1 MDSLNLSEYNFL
13 KENLNR
19 TPNELEQNIINAEW
33 SEHCSY
39 KSSKI
44 HLKSL
49 PTTGS
54 RLIKG
59 PGFDAGVID
68 VGGGYVI
75 TVHIESHNHPSAV
88 EPHGGA
94 ATGVGG
100 VLRDILSMGTRPI
113 AVLNA
118 LRFGEIHNKNIPS
131 NSKNQWLLKNVVK
144 GIADYGNC
152 IGIPTVGGEVE
163 FDNSFD
169 NYCLV
174 DVASIGHGKTKNII
188 KNKVKKGDIIILAGN
203 STGKDGMHGSSFAS
217 SNLDEE
223 DRSAVQ
229 IPDPFLEKILLE
241 STLEAIDK
249 KCIKAMKDLG
259 GGGLSCCLSETADNL
274 KKGFEIE
281 LSNVHLKQY
290 DITDSEIMISESQ
303 ERMLYI
309 TSKNKKKKLFKI
321 FDRHGIKYSVIG
333 KVNNNKNILIKK
345 NGHVVAKMPAKLIA
359 HAPLLNRP
367 SKKPA
372 YLNNIDKSFK
382 EPSIP
387 KTKNFQ
393 NLIFSMISAPNICSK
408 KWIYQQF
415 DHEVGIR
422 TVSKP
427 GYSDSSV
434 IKLDNG
440 KYISFTLD
448 GNSKHCYLD
457 PYQGTLGALAESVRN
472 TICVGGVPIGIVDH
486 LQFGSPEN
494 EQIFWTFL
502 ESIKAIRDF
511 CKYMKIPVVG
521 GKVSLYN
528 ETKNGAIKPSPV
540 IGTLG
545 IIENKNL
552 IKLSIPKINDS
563 ILIIGMTHDEM
574 GGSEY
579 YEHYHK
585 TIGGKVPVVNLM
597 DQNKT
602 LDAVRLM
609 LNTNI
614 ISSVHD
620 CSKGGMIITLLEIS
634 IQSNLGFIVDIQK
647 IPTTCK
653 RMDYILFSESHNR
666 FIISTTY
673 LTKVKHFLTEEKI
686 PFADIGAFTIEKN
699 CIIKMDNKIVS
710 NLCLS
715 EIIKKYDDS
724 ISNIL
729 ETNVNEF
736 KNMV

>member
-1 MDSLNLSEYNFL
+1 MEILNSSEYNFL
-13 KENLNR
+13 KEKLNR
-19 TPNELEQNIINAEW
+19 LPNELEQNIINAEW

-44 HLKSL
+44 HLRTL
-49 PTTGS
+49 PTNGK

-68 VGGGYVI
+68 VGDGYVI

-100 VLRDILSMGTRPI
+100 LLRDILSMGTRPI

-118 LRFGEIHNKNIPS
+118 LRFGEIHNKNISS
-131 NSKNQWLLKNVVK
+131 NLKNQWLLKNVVR

-174 DVASIGHGKTKNII
+174 DVASIGHGKIKNLIR
-188 KNKVKKGDIIILAGN
+188 NKVKKGDIVILAGN
-203 STGKDGMHGSSFAS
+203 STGKDGIHGASFAS

-223 DRSAVQ
+223 NRSAVQ

-241 STLEAIDK
+241 ATLEAIDK

-281 LSNVHLKQY
+281 LSNVLLKHHN
-290 DITDSEIMISESQ
+290 ITDTEIMISESQ

-309 TSKNKKKKLFKI
+309 TSKKKKEKLFKT
-321 FDRHGIKYSVIG
+321 FDKHNVKYSVIG
-333 KVNNNKNILIKK
+333 KVNNSKKILIRK
-345 NGHVVAKMPAKLIA
+345 NGQVVAKMPANLIA
-359 HAPLLNRP
+359 HAPLLDRP
-367 SKKPA
+367 YKKPI
-372 YLNNIDKSFK
+372 YLDNIDKSFK
-382 EPSIP
+382 EPNVPI
-387 KTKNFQ
+387 
-393 NLIFSMISAPNICSK
+393 NLINVIFYMISSPNICSK

-422 TVSKP
+422 TVLKP
-427 GYSDSSV
+427 GLSDSSV
-434 IKLDNG
+434 LKLDNG
-440 KYISFTLD
+440 KFITFKLD

-457 PYQGTLGALAESVRN
+457 PYQGTLGILAESVRN
-472 TICVGGVPIGIVDH
+472 TICVGADPIGIVDH
-486 LQFGSPEN
+486 LQFGNPEN

-502 ESIKAIRDF
+502 ESIRAIRDF

-528 ETKNGAIKPSPV
+528 ETKSGPIKPSPV

-545 IIENKNL
+545 IIEDKNL
-552 IKLSIPKINDS
+552 IKSPISEINDS
-563 ILIIGMTHDEM
+563 IFIIGMTNDEM

-579 YEHYHK
+579 YEYYHK
-585 TIGGKVPVVNLM
+585 IIGGKVPNVNLV
-597 DQNKT
+597 DQSKILESIKFMLRKT
-602 LDAVRLM
+602 
-609 LNTNI
+609 NW
-614 ISSVHD
+614 ISAVHD
-620 CSKGGMIITLLEIS
+620 CSKGGMIISLLEIS
-634 IQSNLGFIVDIQK
+634 IQSNLGFIVDIEK
-647 IPTTCK
+647 IPTTTTTSYE
-653 RMDYILFSESHNR
+653 RIDYILFSETHNR
-666 FIISTTY
+666 FIISTKY
-673 LTKVKHFLTEEKI
+673 PTKVKDFLTEEKI
-686 PFADIGAFTIEKN
+686 PFADIGVFTIEKN
-699 CIIKMDNKIVS
+699 CIIKKNDKVMVD
-710 NLCLS
+710 LYLH
-715 EIIKKYDDS
+715 EIIKKYDES
-724 ISNIL
+724 LSNTL
-729 ETNVNEF
+729 EKMSES
-736 KNMV
+736 

>member
-1 MDSLNLSEYNFL
+1 MDILNTSEYNFL

-19 TPNELEQNIINAEW
+19 IPNELEQSIINAEW

-44 HLKSL
+44 HLSTL
-49 PTTGS
+49 PTSGN

-68 VGGGYVI
+68 VGDGYVI

-113 AVLNA
+113 ALLNA
-118 LRFGEIHNKNIPS
+118 LRFGEIHDKNISS
-131 NSKNQWLLKNVVK
+131 NSKNQWLFKNVVR

-152 IGIPTVGGEVE
+152 VGIPTVGGEVE
-163 FDNSFD
+163 FDKSFD

-174 DVASIGHGKTKNII
+174 DVASIGHGKTK
-188 KNKVKKGDIIILAGN
+188 KLVRNKVKKGDIIILAGN
-203 STGKDGMHGSSFAS
+203 STGRDGIHGSSFAS

-223 DRSAVQ
+223 NRSAVQ

-281 LSNVHLKQY
+281 LSNVHLKNY
-290 DITDSEIMISESQ
+290 DLTDTEIMISESQ

-309 TSKNKKKKLFKI
+309 TSKKKRKKLFKI
-321 FDRHGIKYSVIG
+321 LDKHQIKYSVIG
-333 KVNNNKNILIKK
+333 KVNNSKNLLIKK
-345 NGHVVAKMPAKLIA
+345 NSHIIAKMPAKLIA

-367 SKKPA
+367 SKKPV
-372 YLNNIDKSFK
+372 YLDNIDKSFK
-382 EPSIP
+382 EPPVP
-387 KTKNFQ
+387 KDFQ
-393 NLIFSMISAPNICSK
+393 NLISFMISAPNICSK
-408 KWIYQQF
+408 KWIYQQY

-422 TVSKP
+422 TVLKP
-427 GYSDSSV
+427 GFSDSSV
-434 IKLDNG
+434 LKLDNG
-440 KYISFTLD
+440 KYITFTLD

-457 PYQGTLGALAESVRN
+457 PYQGTLGVLAESVRN

-486 LQFGSPEN
+486 LQFGNPEN

-502 ESIKAIRDF
+502 ESIRAIKDF
-511 CKYMKIPVVG
+511 CKYIKIPVVG
-521 GKVSLYN
+521 GKVSFYN
-528 ETKNGAIKPSPV
+528 ETKHGPIKPSPV

-545 IIENKNL
+545 LIENNNL
-552 IKLSIPKINDS
+552 NKSSNPQINDS
-563 ILIIGMTHDEM
+563 IIIIGMTHNEM

-585 TIGGKVPVVNLM
+585 IIGGKVPVVDLLN
-597 DQNKT
+597 QNKT
-602 LDAVRLM
+602 MDAIRYMLD
-609 LNTNI
+609 TNL

-620 CSKGGMIITLLEIS
+620 CSKGGIIISLLEVS
-634 IQSNLGFIVDIQK
+634 IQSNLGFTVDIEK
-647 IPTTCK
+647 IPSTCK
-653 RMDYILFSESHNR
+653 RSDYTLFSESHNR
-666 FIISTTY
+666 FIISTINS
-673 LTKVKHFLTEEKI
+673 TKIQDILMKEKI
-686 PFADIGAFTIEKN
+686 PFADLGVFTIEKK
-699 CIIKMDNKIVS
+699 CILKTNNKIIS
-710 NLCLS
+710 NMHLT

-724 ISNIL
+724 FSIIL
-729 ETNVNEF
+729 ESKVKES
-736 KNMV
+736 